1 MTDMT
6 QHQALQDLLAAR
18 HSCRAFRADPVPRDV
33 IDTILL
39 DAGRVPSWCNA
50 QPWKVQ
56 LTSGAA
62 TDRFRDVMLK
72 AFDTE
77 QPAPDFPF
85 PDGYTGPRKERRQTC
100 GLQLYQAVGIERGDK
115 PGRIA
120 QMRENYAFFGA
131 PHVALITTAT
141 ELGPYGALDC
151 GGFIT
156 AFCLSAEAQGI
167 ATVPQAA
174 IAFYAETVRAHFAI
188 PEAERILAAISFGF
202 EDTDHPANAFRTSRA
217 TLDEV
222 TTFHD

>member
-6 QHQALQDLLAAR
+6 QHQALQDLLASR
-18 HSCRAFRADPVPRDV
+18 HSCRGFRPDAVPQDV
-33 IDTILL
+33 IETILR

-50 QPWKVQ
+50 QPWKVH

-62 TDRFRDVMLK
+62 TEAFRTVMLK

-77 QPAPDFPF
+77 HPAPDLPF
-85 PDGYTGPRKERRQTC
+85 PEGYTGPRKDRRQTC

-115 PGRIA
+115 QGRID

-131 PHVALITTAT
+131 PHVALITTAG

-156 AFCLSAEAQGI
+156 AFCLSAESQGI
-167 ATVPQAA
+167 ATIPQAA
-174 IAFYAETVRAHFAI
+174 IAFYADTVRAHFAI
-188 PEAERILAAISFGF
+188 PEEEQILAAISFGY
-202 EDTDHPANAFRTSRA
+202 EDQEHPANAFRTDRA
-217 TLDEV
+217 ALADF

>member
-1 MTDMT
+1 MT
-6 QHQALQDLLAAR
+6 QNHKALQTLLATR
-18 HSCRAFRADPVPRDV
+18 HSCRAFRADPVPRAV
-33 IDTILL
+33 IETILS

-50 QPWKVQ
+50 QPWHVH

-62 TDRFRDVMLK
+62 TDTFRAVMLK
-72 AFDTE
+72 AFET
-77 QPAPDFPF
+77 QKPAPDFPF
-85 PDGYTGPRKERRQTC
+85 PEGYSGPRKDRRQTC
-100 GLQLYQAVGIERGDK
+100 GLQLYEAIGIGRGDK
-115 PGRIA
+115 QGRIA

-167 ATVPQAA
+167 ATIPQAA
-174 IAFYAETVRAHFAI
+174 IAFYADTVRAHFAI
-188 PEAERILAAISFGF
+188 PDEERILAAISFGY
-202 EDTDHPANAFRTSRA
+202 EDTDHPANAFRTDRA
-217 TLDEV
+217 ALTDV

>member
-1 MTDMT
+1 MT
-6 QHQALQDLLAAR
+6 QHQALQDLLASR
-18 HSCRAFRADPVPRDV
+18 HSCRGFLNDPVPRTT
-33 IDTILL
+33 IETILA

-50 QPWKVQ
+50 QPWNVR

-62 TDRFRDVMLK
+62 TEAFRTVMLK
-72 AFDTE
+72 AFDTK

-85 PDGYTGPRKERRQTC
+85 PQGYSGPRKERRQTC
-100 GLQLYQAVGIERGDK
+100 GLRLYEAVGIGRADK
-115 PGRIA
+115 QGRVA

-167 ATVPQAA
+167 ATIPQAA
-174 IAFYAETVRAHFAI
+174 IAFYADTVRAHFAI
-188 PEAERILAAISFGF
+188 PEEERILAAISFGY
-202 EDTDHPANAFRTSRA
+202 EDKAHPANAFRTNRA
-217 TLDEV
+217 ALDDF

>member
-1 MTDMT
+1 MT

-18 HSCRAFRADPVPRDV
+18 HSCRGFLPTPVPREV
-33 IDTILL
+33 LETILA

-50 QPWKVQ
+50 QPWNVH

-62 TDRFRDVMLK
+62 TEAFRAVMLK

-85 PDGYTGPRKERRQTC
+85 PEGYTGARKERRQTC
-100 GLQLYQAVGIERGDK
+100 GLQLYEAVGIGRADK
-115 PGRIA
+115 QGRIA

-167 ATVPQAA
+167 ATIPQAA
-174 IAFYAETVRAHFAI
+174 IAFYADTVRAHFAI
-188 PEAERILAAISFGF
+188 PEEERILAAISLGY
-202 EDTDHPANAFRTSRA
+202 EDKTHPANAFRTDRA
-217 TLDEV
+217 ALAEF

>member
-1 MTDMT
+1 MT
-6 QHQALQDLLAAR
+6 QHQALQDLLASR
-18 HSCRAFRADPVPRDV
+18 HSCRGFLNDPVPRTT
-33 IDTILL
+33 IETILT

-50 QPWKVQ
+50 QPWNVR

-62 TDRFRDVMLK
+62 TEAFRTVMLK

-85 PDGYTGPRKERRQTC
+85 PQGYSGPRKERRQTC
-100 GLQLYQAVGIERGDK
+100 GLQLYEAVGIGRADK
-115 PGRIA
+115 QGRVT

-167 ATVPQAA
+167 ATIPQAA
-174 IAFYAETVRAHFAI
+174 IAFYADTVRAHFAI
-188 PEAERILAAISFGF
+188 PEEERILAAISFGY
-202 EDTDHPANAFRTSRA
+202 EDKAHPANAFRTNRA
-217 TLDEV
+217 ALDDF

>member
-1 MTDMT
+1 MT

-18 HSCRAFRADPVPRDV
+18 HSCRAFRPDPVPRNV

-50 QPWKVQ
+50 QPWKVH

-62 TDRFRDVMLK
+62 TDTFRARMLE
-72 AFDTE
+72 AFDT
-77 QPAPDFPF
+77 QKAAPDFPF
-85 PDGYTGPRKERRQTC
+85 PDGYSGPRKERRQTC
-100 GLQLYQAVGIERGDK
+100 GLQLYQAVGIERSDK
-115 PGRIA
+115 PGRLA
-120 QMRENYAFFGA
+120 QMRANYAFFDA

-156 AFCLSAEAQGI
+156 AFCLSAEAQGV

-188 PEAERILAAISFGF
+188 PEEERILAAISFGF
-202 EDTDHPANAFRTSRA
+202 EDTDHPANAFRTDRA
-217 TLDEV
+217 ALAEF